1 MRTFTARMRSTSP
14 GTTAA
19 CSTAST
25 STPPTGS
32 ISGGVETLL
41 CGIKVL
47 YISWLQGVLPG
58 ERRCARTPAGLVPH
72 LSVCLLPAPCSCLRG
87 SPPQSSARVK
97 PVPQETRQQACPNI
111 LLSQLF
117 RLPLPHQCQVC
128 PRCQVL
134 VGSPGQTILRYVM
147 VVVYVCEADL

>member
-25 STPPTGS
+25 STPPTGT
-32 ISGGVETLL
+32 ISGGVETLP
-41 CGIKVL
+41 CAIKVL

-58 ERRCARTPAGLVPH
+58 ERRCARTSAGLVPH
-72 LSVCLLPAPCSCLRG
+72 LPVCLLPAPCSCLRG
-87 SPPQSSARVK
+87 CPPQSSARAK
-97 PVPQETRQQACPNI
+97 PVPQETRQQACPNV
-111 LLSQLF
+111 LLPQLL

-134 VGSPGQTILRYVM
+134 VGSPSQTILRYVM
-147 VVVYVCEADL
+147 VVVFVCEAGL